1 MTAPAFPL
9 CEPCP
14 VSLHPAKALPVVEK
28 RATVIQLVDAWRST
42 KSADAEAAK
51 AARAMSKDECE
62 EVNDHEEEGGRRSTE
77 GGAET
82 PRR

>member
-1 MTAPAFPL
+1 M
-9 CEPCP
+9 
-14 VSLHPAKALPVVEK
+14 
-28 RATVIQLVDAWRST
+28 IQLVDAWRST